1 MEFDS
6 VTETLPIDLVSP
18 LNVNGTLR
26 WKLPP
31 LCKPA
36 GLENQMGASDCNGP
50 VNDVPVNF
58 APAAG

>member
-1 MEFDS
+1 M
-6 VTETLPIDLVSP
+6 TETLPIDLVSP

-36 GLENQMGASDCNGP
+36 GLENQLGASDCNGT